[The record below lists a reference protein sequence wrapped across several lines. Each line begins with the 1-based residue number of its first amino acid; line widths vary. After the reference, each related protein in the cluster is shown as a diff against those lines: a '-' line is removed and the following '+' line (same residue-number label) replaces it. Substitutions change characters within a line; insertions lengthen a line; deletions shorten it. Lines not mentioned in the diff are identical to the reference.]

1 LLQDADDRGGLDP
14 VHRAQRPHAGGQEA
28 VATFRQLGYAFG
40 IAVLGEV
47 FSGGLTRVA
56 GSGLA
61 PALSGG
67 EASAVLA
74 RRPGLSIPVHEA
86 FAAGLDQTLLV
97 AAGLAIIGALAVFTF
112 VRTPAAVPPAS
123 PATSAKSSAQ
133 PGLLT
138 PSVSRS
144 ESTGEIKPL
153 ALPGRSITVPGNDGD
168 ELRVPGSLVLSRS
181 GRLRT

>member
-1 LLQDADDRGGLDP
+1 MAPLSSAAM
-14 VHRAQRPHAGGQEA
+14 AQVPHQKAGMAAGA

-74 RRPGLSIPVHEA
+74 RRPGLSLPVHEA

-97 AAGLAIIGALAVFTF
+97 AMGLGIIGALAVFAF
-112 VRTPAAVPPAS
+112 VRTPAAAPPAS
-123 PATSAKSSAQ
+123 PATSAQPASE
-133 PGLLT
+133 PGLHIL
-138 PSVSRS
+138 SVSPQNMQRRS
-144 ESTGEIKPL
+144 
-153 ALPGRSITVPGNDGD
+153 GRSRYRPAVT
-168 ELRVPGSLVLSRS
+168 LRHDRLSRS
-181 GRLRT
+181 APAIRRYV